1 MAEVKNAFIKSKMNK
16 DLDSRLIPSGEY
28 RNAINAQVSRSES
41 SDVGS
46 LENVL
51 GNSLLTTFS
60 DGVENLS
67 CIGFLTDE
75 SSSDVYVFLTDN
87 IEESYT
93 PSGPGSNHFI
103 YKYNTQD
110 SLPPTL
116 LVSGPFLNFS
126 KLYPIYGV
134 NLLEK
139 LLFWTDNR
147 NQPRKINVESAE
159 TSNFYTTEDQISVAK
174 YNPYQAINLFKLSEL
189 AGLDENNQPQYESTM
204 KNVDDKFF
212 PSGGSCVTGGSVTNV
227 TLVDID
233 QISIQFYPKEPVIG
247 MRVERVNAIGDI
259 VPLTLNGVDQDVTVS
274 GFTPASG
281 TTLAVLELSTNVDI
295 DADTE
300 LIFNSNPYYSS
311 DYPGDSELNKD
322 RFIRFSYRFKFI
334 DGEYSIIAPFTQVC
348 FIPEQDGYF
357 MTDSE
362 EVAED
367 ESVTYKGDMEQA
379 YSSTVV
385 EFMQNK
391 VDEISLQIPLP
402 SLGSSL
408 STEFNISEI
417 DILYKESDGLA
428 IQVVETI
435 DISDLS
441 ELNSKVYEYVYQ
453 SSKPYKTL
461 PSNEITRVYDKIPVK
476 ALGQEIISN
485 RVVYSNFQD
494 KHTPPKSLNYNV
506 SATQKA
512 EFDLRNG
519 KGSVSSDVTDDTVIP
534 INLEYGNVGVGS
546 IVTSPQAY
554 PSLNVTV
561 LEVSGTPTNSIT
573 VSEDVTLL
581 ANDFLDFE
589 PAADDSNTTSVVEY
603 PSSSLKTNRN
613 YQVGVVLS
621 DKFGRQSTVIL
632 SNSKLPISVGSETYS
647 GSTLYSPY
655 SVINPKDWLGNSLKM
670 LFNEGIATEGANP
683 VTKEPGVYNGDSSS
697 IDYNP
702 LGWYSYK
709 IVVKQTEQEY
719 YNVYTPGAMLGL
731 PFNYSSES
739 STPVLEKN
747 TTFTTLQGDNINKVP
762 RDLSEVGPQDKSFR
776 SSVVLYGRVVNNI
789 EVTGTDIASSNSQF
803 YPEKTSYTVSSIE
816 TLFDMFQAQEF
827 NESHGGG
834 SGSDPISIT
843 DAANPFS
850 SFYKSESNPLVARI
864 TTSQDVD
871 KQFGV
876 ENYQI
881 PTGSQPHP
889 FSPIS
894 TLAIFET
901 EAVESVLDIFW
912 ETSTSGLVSD
922 LNKLVLEDSGGSVGF
937 NTFDT
942 SDFIESIVVGDS
954 ILVNDFTP
962 IDNFGANVDP
972 ATIVSLT
979 MSVTNGNGT
988 VVDNYFSLIDKS
1000 PTEPGFYNIEV
1011 TQDYINNIYYGSV
1024 SNVRNFVFT
1033 FTLQLDPDG
1042 TIPLPPATLI
1052 NKQASL
1058 ANVRPIISGGQGGGV
1073 SNFDKLVSDTTFG
1086 SFTAVN
1092 GASDADNSSLEI
1104 DWVLLPTSPAG
1115 NTLFDIDETPGQGGE
1130 AEAVIIRSPQ
1140 SNLLPGGTFSMQ
1152 LSATDAG
1159 GGGLTDISTINV
1171 NTILSP
1177 TIADCKDIYTRWIP
1191 VDPDDQ
1197 DVISLSCL
1205 IHIEGFGQ
1213 TATNANGWYIFT
1225 DFDESTGYFETL
1237 SGNDP
1242 TNDVVLDRTGASTI
1256 VNSNK
1261 NWFFASTKA
1270 DVIDIYNRSIPGTN
1284 NQSTYQNTES
1294 TINNLNE
1301 YTLVAK

>member
-16 DLDSRLIPSGEY
+16 DLDSRLLPSGEY

-60 DGVENLS
+60 DGVEDLS
-67 CIGFLTDE
+67 CIGFYADE
-75 SSSDVYVFLTDN
+75 PSSTIYVFLTDN
-87 IEESYT
+87 VEESYT
-93 PSGPGSNHFI
+93 PTGPGSNHFI

-116 LVSGPFLNFS
+116 LVSGNFLNFS

-159 TSNFYTTEDQISVAK
+159 TNDFYTTEDQISVAK
-174 YNPYQAINLFKLSEL
+174 YNPYKAINLFKPSEL
-189 AGLDENNQPQYESTM
+189 AGLDQNNQAQYESTM
-204 KNVDDKFF
+204 KNVSSKFL
-212 PSGGSCVTGGSVTNV
+212 PNGGSCVTGAAITNA
-227 TLVDID
+227 TLVDVD

-247 MRVERVNAIGDI
+247 MKVERVNASGDI
-259 VPLTLNGVDQDVTVS
+259 VPLRLSGVDQDVTVS
-274 GFTPASG
+274 GYTPAAG
-281 TTLAVLELSTNVDI
+281 AVLAELQLSTSVDI

-300 LIFNSNPYYSS
+300 LIFNSNPYYLNE
-311 DYPGDSELNKD
+311 YPGDSELNKD
-322 RFIRFSYRFKFI
+322 RFIRFSYRFKFA

-357 MTDSE
+357 MTDTE
-362 EVAED
+362 MTAED
-367 ESVTYKGDMEQA
+367 NSVTYEGDMEQA

-385 EFMQNK
+385 NFMRNK

-402 SLGSSL
+402 SIGSSL
-408 STEFNISEI
+408 STEFNVSEI

-428 IQVVETI
+428 VQVVETI
-435 DISDLS
+435 DVSDLS
-441 ELNSKVYEYVYQ
+441 ELDSEIYEYVYQ

-485 RVVYSNFQD
+485 RVVYSNFQN

-506 SATQKA
+506 SATPKA
-512 EFDLRNG
+512 EFNLRNG
-519 KGSVSSDVTDDTVIP
+519 KGSVSSDVTADTVIP
-534 INLEYGNVGVGS
+534 ISLEYGNVNVGS

-589 PAADDSNTTSVVEY
+589 PAADDSNTTSIVEY

-621 DKFGRQSTVIL
+621 DKFGRQSTVVL
-632 SNSKLPISVGSETYS
+632 SNSKLPISVGNETYS

-719 YNVYTPGAMLGL
+719 YNVYTAGAMLGL
-731 PFNYSSES
+731 PFNYNY
-739 STPVLEKN
+739 TGTGTAPVLEKN

-762 RDLSEVGPQDKSFR
+762 RDLSEIGPQDKSFR
-776 SSVVLYGRVVNNI
+776 SSVVLYGRVVNNFNSI
-789 EVTGTDIASSNSQF
+789 NDDVVSSNSQF

-816 TLFDMFQAQEF
+816 TLFDIFQAQEF
-827 NESHGGG
+827 IVGTDTE
-834 SGSDPISIT
+834 PTPIT
-843 DAANPFS
+843 DAANAFS

-864 TTSQDVD
+864 TTSQDTE

-876 ENYQI
+876 ENYKI
-881 PTGSQPHP
+881 PNAGNYV
-889 FSPIS
+889 PIS

-942 SDFIESIVVGDS
+942 SPFTEAIDVGEEV
-954 ILVNDFTP
+954 LQNDFTP
-962 IDNFGANVDP
+962 VDSFGANVDP
-972 ATIVSLT
+972 NTIVSLT

-988 VVDNYFSLIDKS
+988 AVNNYFSLIDKS
-1000 PTEPGFYNIEV
+1000 LNDPGFYNIEV
-1011 TQDYINNIYYGSV
+1011 TQDYVNNIYYGSV

-1052 NKQASL
+1052 NKQVSL
-1058 ANVRPIISGGQGGGV
+1058 ANERPVINNGQGGGV
-1073 SNFDKLVSDTTFG
+1073 SSFDKLVSDQTFG

-1092 GASDADNSSLEI
+1092 GAVDTDNRNLEI

-1115 NTLFDIDETPGQGGE
+1115 NTFFDIDETPGQGGE
-1130 AEAVIIRSPQ
+1130 AEAVIQRPPQ
-1140 SNLLPGGTFSMQ
+1140 SSNLPGGTFSMQ

-1159 GGGLTDISTINV
+1159 GGGLTDTFTINI
-1171 NTILSP
+1171 NTVLSP

-1191 VDPDDQ
+1191 VDPFDP

-1225 DFDESTGYFETL
+1225 NFDSSSGYFETL

-1242 TNDVVLDRTGASTI
+1242 SNDVVLDRTDASN
-1256 VNSNK
+1256 VVDSSS

-1270 DVIDIYNRSIPGTN
+1270 DVIDIYNRSIPGTS

-1294 TINNLNE
+1294 AINDISE